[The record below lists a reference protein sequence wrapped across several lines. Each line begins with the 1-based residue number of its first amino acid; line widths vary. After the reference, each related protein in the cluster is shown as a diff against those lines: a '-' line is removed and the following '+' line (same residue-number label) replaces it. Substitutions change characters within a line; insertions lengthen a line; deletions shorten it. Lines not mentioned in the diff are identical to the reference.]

1 MPGWNEYRYYVFAFF
16 PTVPNWNVDGLYTV
30 GIWVAGSK
38 DVSMAFYV
46 ERTFQTCKGGGGRGV
61 QLHVLESE
69 TEIESLMIFLCSAIH
84 F

>member
-1 MPGWNEYRYYVFAFF
+1 MPGWNEYYVFAFF

-46 ERTFQTCKGGGGRGV
+46 VRTFQTCKGGGGRGV
-61 QLHVLESE
+61 QLHVLEIE